1 MEGYDMHA
9 DWVKRRVKVFRRIL
23 NSLKSEEQDFKSKG
37 VIVNFENVRNEIQKI
52 LDEVGKIPIDETK
65 PEKNDESKDFLRK
78 SGYVIRKSRSS

>member
-1 MEGYDMHA
+1 MHA

-52 LDEVGKIPIDETK
+52 LDEVEKIPIDETK

>member
-1 MEGYDMHA
+1 MHA

-52 LDEVGKIPIDETK
+52 LDEVEKIPIDETK
-65 PEKNDESKDFLRK
+65 AEKPDASKDFLRK